1 MTEKAITGTKLGE
14 KLLASVRRMNAGEA
28 ASWVRDY
35 GTKVLSERAQVV
47 LNPSVSEMN
56 AIVKDLRQ

>member
-1 MTEKAITGTKLGE
+1 MTDKAMTGTKLGE

-35 GTKVLSERAQVV
+35 GTKVLSDRAPGVV
-47 LNPSVSEMN
+47 NPSEAEMN

>member
-1 MTEKAITGTKLGE
+1 MTEKAMTGTELGE
-14 KLLASVRRMNAGEA
+14 KLLASVRQMKTGEA

-35 GTKVLSERAQVV
+35 GTKVLSERALGVI
-47 LNPSVSEMN
+47 NPCEEEIS